1 MSQISGI
8 GNESQW
14 IEFDNSAE
22 VADSLSS
29 LAKYFQLS
37 NFTAFVPVPVPHNKN
52 LTNPKAVT
60 VHLYKNGEEISFIR
74 SNESEI
80 ALDVTIYETISNVEI
95 VVS

>member
-14 IEFDNSAE
+14 VDFDNSAE
-22 VADSLSS
+22 VTESLSHLS
-29 LAKYFQLS
+29 PFFQIS

-74 SNESEI
+74 SNESAI
-80 ALDVTIYETISNVEI
+80 ALDVMIYQTISNVEI